1 MPVRF
6 EDKTVNYR
14 IKTKGQSVSGRTNEM
29 TWSLMKDRYVVI
41 RNFIPEDIIEMALDM
56 WRADEQF
63 GGAYT
68 EREVK
73 DITYKNPEESIG
85 KSKGGYCTTW
95 GIALHGYIHNKLKDY
110 IDMDLRETYSYTRKY
125 ERGAYLGSHT
135 DRPSC
140 EVSVTMNIDSIVDW
154 PIQLQDL
161 EGNRQ
166 KVVTPIGHGLAYS
179 GIEVPH
185 WRTPLKAKEGTKH
198 MQSFFHYV
206 RKNGKYADYAFD
218 KNAKCYHLLTT

>member
-1 MPVRF
+1 MKPFVKKGWEYIPNIITRAEANKVKFDNYLGAVRDLGGIIPHDDPERGRVMTCYAPPSSAF
-6 EDKTVNYR
+6 IVKRLHPILER
-14 IKTKGQSVSGRTNEM
+14 IVGEE
-29 TWSLMKDRYVVI
+29 L
-41 RNFIPEDIIEMALDM
+41 IP
-56 WRADEQF
+56 
-63 GGAYT
+63 
-68 EREVK
+68 
-73 DITYKNPEESIG
+73 TYWF
-85 KSKGGYCTTW
+85 CTTYW
-95 GIALHGYIHNKLKDY
+95 NKGF
-110 IDMDLRETYSYTRKY
+110 MAR
-125 ERGAYLGSHT
+125 HT